1 MLRRPP
7 TSTLFPYTT
16 LFRSAVS
23 GWSYGGY
30 MTSWLIGHYDV
41 FKAAVSGAAVNNLV
55 HEYTLSDNNVT
66 VRYSLEGSPYNAKT
80 AKAWIEQSPIT
91 YAGAIKTPTLII
103 TDTGDTR
110 VPATQSFE
118 MYHALKDNGVE
129 VKFVAYPV
137 GGHFPGDPIRAADV
151 YRRWIDW
158 IDGHFK

>member
-30 MTSWLIGHYDV
+30 MTSWLIGHYGV

-66 VRYSLEGSPYNAKT
+66 DRKSTRLNSSHVSNS
-80 AKAWIEQSPIT
+80 
-91 YAGAIKTPTLII
+91 YAVLCLKKKM
-103 TDTGDTR
+103 TR
-110 VPATQSFE
+110 NCEPCDSS
-118 MYHALKDNGVE
+118 
-129 VKFVAYPV
+129 
-137 GGHFPGDPIRAADV
+137 GG
-151 YRRWIDW
+151 
-158 IDGHFK
+158 